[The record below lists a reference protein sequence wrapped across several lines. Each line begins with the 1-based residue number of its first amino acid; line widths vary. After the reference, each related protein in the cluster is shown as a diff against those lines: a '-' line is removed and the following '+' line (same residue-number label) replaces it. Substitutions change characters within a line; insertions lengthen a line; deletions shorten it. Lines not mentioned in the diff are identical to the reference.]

1 MSSDPHPASS
11 DSDTATRCGYT
22 AIVGRPNVGKSTLL
36 NQILGQKISI
46 TAHKPQTTRHQILGI
61 KTVDRG
67 QMIFIDTPGI
77 HLDMPKAINR
87 YMNRVAMAV
96 LQDID
101 LVLWLVE
108 AGHLTREDEHV
119 GQAVSRVSPPVLCVI
134 NKIDLLG
141 DKQQLLPFAA
151 DLTKRFNLAQVL
163 MVCARNGRGVDELE
177 HGLLDRLP
185 FSKPFYDADQIT
197 DRSERFLAAEFIRE
211 QVIRRLHQELPYA
224 ITVEI
229 EAFARENKLLRIAA
243 IIWVERQGQ
252 KGIVIGKG
260 GESLKGIGAEA
271 RKNLEGLLGS
281 KVFLQLWVKVKQGWS
296 DDQRALQSLG
306 YKDQ

>member
-1 MSSDPHPASS
+1 M
-11 DSDTATRCGYT
+11 ATEETEVRCGYA

-36 NQILGQKISI
+36 NQILGQKLSI
-46 TAHKPQTTRHQILGI
+46 TAHKPQTTRHQIFGI
-61 KTVDRG
+61 KTVPRG

-119 GQAVSRVSPPVLCVI
+119 GHALSKVTPPVLCVI
-134 NKIDLLG
+134 NKIDLLP
-141 DKQQLLPFAA
+141 DKQKLLPFAKSLS
-151 DLTKRFNLAQVL
+151 DRFKLDEVL
-163 MVCARNGRGVDELE
+163 MICARNGRGVAELE
-177 HGLLDRLP
+177 DCLLNRLP

-229 EAFARENKLLRIAA
+229 EAFAHEAKLVRIAA

-252 KGIVIGKG
+252 KGIVIGKQ
-260 GESLKGIGAEA
+260 GESLKAIGAAA
-271 RKNLEGLLGS
+271 RKNLEGLLQQ

-296 DDQRALQSLG
+296 DDHRALQSLG
-306 YKDQ
+306 YKD

>member
-1 MSSDPHPASS
+1 MAESINDDGTQA
-11 DSDTATRCGYT
+11 RCGYA

-36 NQILGQKISI
+36 NQMLGQKISI
-46 TAHKPQTTRHQILGI
+46 TAHKPQTTRHQIFGI
-61 KTVDRG
+61 KTVPRG
-67 QMIFIDTPGI
+67 QIIFIDTPGI

-119 GQAVSRVSPPVLCVI
+119 GHTLSKVSPPVLCVI
-134 NKIDLLG
+134 NKIDLLQ
-141 DKQQLLPFAA
+141 DKQKLLPFAKS
-151 DLTKRFNLAQVL
+151 LSNRFKLDEVL
-163 MVCARNGRGVDELE
+163 MICARNGRGVAELE
-177 HGLLDRLP
+177 DSLLNRLP
-185 FSKPFYDADQIT
+185 FSKPYYDADQIT
-197 DRSERFLAAEFIRE
+197 NRSERFLAAEFIRE

-229 EAFARENKLLRIAA
+229 EAFDRESKLVRIGA

-252 KGIVIGKG
+252 KGIVIGKQG
-260 GESLKGIGAEA
+260 GSLKAIGAAA
-271 RKNLEGLLGS
+271 RKNLERLLQE

-296 DDQRALQSLG
+296 DDLRALQSLG
-306 YKDQ
+306 YKD

>member
-1 MSSDPHPASS
+1 MSVPETEA
-11 DSDTATRCGYT
+11 RCGY
-22 AIVGRPNVGKSTLL
+22 AGIVGRPNVGKSTLL

-46 TAHKPQTTRHQILGI
+46 TAHKPQTTRHQIFGI
-61 KTVDRG
+61 KTIPQG

-77 HLDMPKAINR
+77 HLDVPKAINR

-108 AGHLTREDEHV
+108 AGRLSREDEHV
-119 GQAVSRVSPPVLCVI
+119 GHALSKVSPPVLGVI
-134 NKIDLLG
+134 NKIDLVQ
-141 DKQQLLPFAA
+141 DKRQLLPFAKSLA
-151 DLTKRFNLAQVL
+151 DRFKLDQVF
-163 MVCARNGRGVDELE
+163 MICARNGRGVAELE
-177 HGLLDRLP
+177 QSLFKRLP

-197 DRSERFLAAEFIRE
+197 NRSERFLAAEFVRE
-211 QVIRRLHQELPYA
+211 QVTRRLHQELPYS

-229 EAFARENKLLRIAA
+229 EAFAREDDLVRIAA

-252 KGIVIGKG
+252 KGIVIGKRG
-260 GESLKGIGAEA
+260 ASLKAIGAAA
-271 RKNLEGLLGS
+271 RKNLERLLQQ

-306 YKDQ
+306 YN